1 MGKLDDHHIEEL
13 QQAAQDGYTV
23 HSENVGI
30 CIGALDTRRVGF
42 LDAAYENLVMAFGPP
57 LRCHDNA
64 GTHFEWN
71 IMFNDGTIATVYDYN
86 MVKPCYDVMEWH
98 VGGHTSGVVK
108 LVEQAVHR
116 AQ

>member
-13 QQAAQDGYTV
+13 QQAAQSSYTV
-23 HSENVGI
+23 HSENAFVI
-30 CIGALDTRRVGF
+30 SQTHNTRRVGF
-42 LDAAYENLVMAFGPP
+42 LDAAYDNLVMAFGPP

-86 MVKPCYDVMEWH
+86 MAKPCYDVMEWH
-98 VGGHTSGVVK
+98 VGGHTSDVVK
-108 LVEQAVHR
+108 LVERAVYR

>member
-13 QQAAQDGYTV
+13 QQAAQDSYTT
-23 HSENVGI
+23 HSEDADVISETRNTRL
-30 CIGALDTRRVGF
+30 IGL
-42 LDAAYENLVMAFGPP
+42 LDAAYDNLVMAFGPP
-57 LRCHDNA
+57 LLSNNF

-86 MVKPCYDVMEWH
+86 MAKPCYDVMEWH
-98 VGGHTSGVVK
+98 VGGRTIDALR
-108 LVEQAVHR
+108 LVERAVYR